1 VEGSDPGRAIVDSV
15 PDSEAANGM
24 LGEAL
29 ERTIGAIVNPFWH
42 SGADS
47 ETDERRFREAV
58 AWLYG
63 AFANPFRYLLI
74 AERGIGM

>member
-1 VEGSDPGRAIVDSV
+1 VEGSDPEQAIVDSV
-15 PDSEAANGM
+15 ADSEVANGM

-29 ERTIGAIVNPFWH
+29 ERAIGAIVNPFRH

-63 AFANPFRYLLI
+63 AFANPFGYLLV
-74 AERGIGM
+74 AKRGIGM

>member
-1 VEGSDPGRAIVDSV
+1 VEGSDPGRAIVDSAA
-15 PDSEAANGM
+15 DSESANGR

-29 ERTIGAIVNPFWH
+29 ERAIGVGVNPFRN

-47 ETDERRFREAV
+47 ETDELCFREAV
-58 AWLYG
+58 AWLHG
-63 AFANPFRYLLI
+63 AFANTFGYLLA